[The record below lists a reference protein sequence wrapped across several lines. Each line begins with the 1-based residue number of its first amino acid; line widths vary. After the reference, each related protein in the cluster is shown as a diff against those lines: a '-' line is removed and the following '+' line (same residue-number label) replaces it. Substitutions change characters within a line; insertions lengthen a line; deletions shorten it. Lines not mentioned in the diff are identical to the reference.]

1 VNARPETRPTYWLTR
16 FLVLRLL
23 GAVYLVAFAS
33 LARQV
38 QPLIGTHGLLPA
50 DAYLDALTAH
60 FGSRGAAALAVPSLF
75 WLGLSDRML
84 VAGAWL
90 GAGLAALVT
99 AGVSNAVVMLLL
111 WALYL
116 SYVHVGQLWY
126 GYGWEIQLLET
137 GFLAVFLCPL
147 LEVRPFPRRP
157 PPTAVVWLL
166 RWLTFRIMLG
176 AGLIKL
182 RGDPCWRDLTCLF
195 WHYETQPI
203 PNPLSRTLHFMPH
216 WFQKLGVVVNHLAEL
231 VAPWFVFGPRT
242 ARHLAGALLL
252 LFQAILIASGN
263 LSFLNWLTIVPILAC
278 FDDGLLGRLV
288 PRMLVERARRAAAA
302 AEPSRVHEV
311 VGMALVVLVAVLS
324 LGPVQNL
331 LSPHQAMNTSFD
343 PLELVN
349 TYGAFG
355 SVGRARDEIVFEG
368 TDDVQVTDATRWRE
382 YEWKCKPGDPTR
394 RPCVV
399 SPWHWRLDWQV
410 WFAAMTTPDR
420 APWTVHLVA
429 KLLANDAA
437 ALSLLAGNP
446 FPDGPP
452 RHVRALL
459 YRYGFAPAGNPEGAW
474 WRRKLLGTWL
484 PPLARDDP
492 RLARFLAAHGWRAAE
507 N

>member
-1 VNARPETRPTYWLTR
+1 
-16 FLVLRLL
+16 
-23 GAVYLVAFAS
+23 
-33 LARQV
+33 
-38 QPLIGTHGLLPA
+38 
-50 DAYLDALTAH
+50 
-60 FGSRGAAALAVPSLF
+60 
-75 WLGLSDRML
+75 
-84 VAGAWL
+84 
-90 GAGLAALVT
+90 
-99 AGVSNAVVMLLL
+99 
-111 WALYL
+111 
-116 SYVHVGQLWY
+116 
-126 GYGWEIQLLET
+126 
-137 GFLAVFLCPL
+137 
-147 LEVRPFPRRP
+147 
-157 PPTAVVWLL
+157 
-166 RWLTFRIMLG
+166 
-176 AGLIKL
+176 
-182 RGDPCWRDLTCLF
+182 
-195 WHYETQPI
+195 
-203 PNPLSRTLHFMPH
+203 
-216 WFQKLGVVVNHLAEL
+216 
-231 VAPWFVFGPRT
+231 
-242 ARHLAGALLL
+242 
-252 LFQAILIASGN
+252 
-263 LSFLNWLTIVPILAC
+263 
-278 FDDGLLGRLV
+278 
-288 PRMLVERARRAAAA
+288 
-302 AEPSRVHEV
+302 
-311 VGMALVVLVAVLS
+311 VLS